1 MQFLARIVI
10 SHFQGVTIYEKANS
24 FITLFGVFMFAF
36 VGFSTIKAFIIYEAN
51 YDDDSIL
58 QLPVAKKDALNLKEA
73 LSKIPDSQ
81 ITLLENPTA
90 GEFIREFKK
99 WINSTSAQDTLIV
112 YYADY
117 GISKDGK
124 F

>member
-1 MQFLARIVI
+1 MRKLIAFM
-10 SHFQGVTIYEKANS
+10 
-24 FITLFGVFMFAF
+24 TLFGVFMFAF
-36 VGFSTIKAFIIYEAN
+36 VGFSTIKSLVIYESS
-51 YDDDSIL
+51 YDDASIL
-58 QLPVAKKDALNLKEA
+58 QLPLAKKDALNLKEA